1 MKHAI
6 VPTQAP
12 KFSMMVGSQSL
23 ETGVKLT
30 VEGNGR
36 IDFSPVVS
44 QVPTSNNGLQSTAYW
59 SECEPSTYLLSL
71 GQYSCTPCGIIK
83 FHEGNID
90 EPNGTT
96 VESLLHVV
104 EHRLEHHQ
112 SGEYPC
118 KENAAALSAVRAAL
132 VALHHRSEKQGKVS

>member
-1 MKHAI
+1 MKHSI

-12 KFSMMVGSQSL
+12 KFSMMVGSRSL

-30 VEGNGR
+30 LEGNGR
-36 IDFSPVVS
+36 IDFSPVMS
-44 QVPTSNNGLQSTAYW
+44 QVVAPNNALQSTVYW
-59 SECEPSTYLLSL
+59 SECEPSTYFLSL

-83 FHEGNID
+83 FHEGNVE

-96 VESLLHVV
+96 MESLLHVV
-104 EHRLEHHQ
+104 EHRLEYHQ

>member
-1 MKHAI
+1 MKHSVI
-6 VPTQAP
+6 PTGSL
-12 KFSMMVGSQSL
+12 KFSMVVGSGSL
-23 ETGVKLT
+23 GLGAKLS

-36 IDFSPVVS
+36 IDFSPIVS
-44 QVPTSNNGLQSTAYW
+44 QVPGPEDALYSSAYW
-59 SECEPSTYLLSL
+59 SESEPSTYFLSV
-71 GQYSCTPCGIIK
+71 GKYSCTPCGIIK
-83 FHEGNID
+83 FHEGSVD
-90 EPNGTT
+90 TPNGTT
-96 VESLLHVV
+96 IESLLHIA